1 MKSFL
6 VAVVMVAA
14 ISLCFAT
21 DMGLVGGSLVDKQ
34 AEAGKNY
41 SVHMYSGGVNVAAY
55 RIKRWDLGF
64 GDKVL
69 SCITIDDKLIIIK
82 GDWIISEDSKD
93 SEE

>member
-1 MKSFL
+1 MKIFL
-6 VAVVMVAA
+6 LSMIIIIA
-14 ISLCFAT
+14 IPLCLAT

-34 AEAGKNY
+34 AEANKNY

-82 GDWIISEDSKD
+82 GDWIISEDSK
-93 SEE
+93 EEE